1 MDTAVLVAIISFS
14 GIIIGYG
21 MNLIGTKMNNKAQQK
36 RENEK
41 FQRDIDLKEIE
52 EERKSNKERIK
63 AITEIIELL
72 SYFEHA
78 ISLTSS
84 YMDTIKEISLSQ
96 HHDAYREERKK
107 LHRLISLVCVYTPDC
122 YNKICTMEGNH
133 NLYWGRQGAL
143 LGIDIKKNEK
153 EYVEILDTVVQVSHE
168 CSKNITDL
176 IYDLRELSK
185 RLLPSSM

>member
-14 GIIIGYG
+14 GIITGYG

-41 FQRDIDLKEIE
+41 YQRDIYFKEIE

-78 ISLTSS
+78 ISLTSG
-84 YMDTIKEISLSQ
+84 YIDTIKEISLNQ
-96 HHDAYREERKK
+96 HHDAYRKELKK
-107 LHRLISLVCVYTPDC
+107 LHRLNSLVCVYTPDY
-122 YNKICTMEGNH
+122 YNKMCAIEGNH

-153 EYVEILDTVVQVSHE
+153 EYKEILDTVVQVSHE
-168 CSKNITDL
+168 CSKNITNL

>member
-1 MDTAVLVAIISFS
+1 MNTTIILAISTPIGVILGS
-14 GIIIGYG
+14 IIT
-21 MNLIGTKMNNKAQQK
+21 LIGNNMNNKAQQK

-52 EERKSNKERIK
+52 EEHKSNKDRIK

-84 YMDTIKEISLSQ
+84 YIDTIKEISLSQ

-107 LHRLISLVCVYTPDC
+107 LHRLISLVCVYAPDY
-122 YNKICTMEGNH
+122 YNKMRYIEGNH

-143 LGIDIKKNEK
+143 LDIDIKKNEK
-153 EYVEILDTVVQVSHE
+153 EYREILDTVVQVSHE

>member
-1 MDTAVLVAIISFS
+1 MDTEVLIAIISFS

-21 MNLIGTKMNNKAQQK
+21 MNLIVTKMNNKAQQK
-36 RENEK
+36 RDNEK
-41 FQRDIDLKEIE
+41 FQRDIDLKKIE
-52 EERKSNKERIK
+52 EEYKSNKERIK

-84 YMDTIKEISLSQ
+84 YIDTIKEISLSQ

-107 LHRLISLVCVYTPDC
+107 LHRLTSLVCVHAPYY
-122 YNKICTMEGNH
+122 YNKMRYIEENH

-153 EYVEILDTVVQVSHE
+153 EYREILDTVVQVSHE